1 MNENVEYNDVVRAVN
16 ELESN
21 GKRATIAGVRAVLGD
36 RGSVTQIAKHL
47 KEWKREK
54 MTKLEAESGNPQE
67 SAPEAISKDNSV
79 PEKSV
84 SADQSV
90 DNINAS
96 ENKSSNKNVSSTD
109 NASSKGDLPEVDEGQ
124 AGQKKSS
131 GLFRSKSKNTRNK
144 PTGPVDDYA
153 KKAGFKEDYLTAQV
167 DFEPLTTQDLTK
179 LDKQA
184 LIIKIRQLQSIL
196 TREKNRTETAE
207 KLTREAHD
215 YAQALKDQVGHRIN
229 DLKESMTVQITQL
242 RNQMREFK
250 EQSEEDLNYYRK
262 QLEKA
267 NAMLAESKLN
277 G

>member
-1 MNENVEYNDVVRAVN
+1 M
-16 ELESN
+16 
-21 GKRATIAGVRAVLGD
+21 GD
-36 RGSVTQIAKHL
+36 RGSVTHIAKHL

-54 MTKLEAESGNPQE
+54 MAKLESDNPQE
-67 SAPEAISKDNSV
+67 SAPEIISKDNLA
-79 PEKSV
+79 PEKIAPTDNNVEDVKVSV
-84 SADQSV
+84 QENNPSNKALEKT
-90 DNINAS
+90 DND
-96 ENKSSNKNVSSTD
+96 SSNY
-109 NASSKGDLPEVDEGQ
+109 SSKEQGE
-124 AGQKKSS
+124 QKKSS

-144 PTGPVDDYA
+144 PTGPADDYA

-167 DFEPLTTQDLTK
+167 DFEPLTTQDLSN

-184 LIIKIRQLQSIL
+184 LIIKIRQLQSVL
-196 TREKNRTETAE
+196 TRENNRTETAE

-215 YAQALKDQVGHRIN
+215 YAQALKEQVGHRIN

-250 EQSEEDLNYYRK
+250 QQSEEDLNYYRK

-267 NAMLAESKLN
+267 NSMLAESKLK